1 MREHIEEGEYD
12 FYHFAPAP
20 KVNADNPTAIYM
32 NSPAE
37 FFMVAANGKNNNPQ
51 LAKAFLKYMATEE
64 RCQTFQSYTG
74 TPVALQY
81 RMNVST
87 LSRFANEVAGS
98 LNGTT
103 LAVAASDQIASLTG
117 AINLDL
123 NSAFKTVAT
132 TGYTSE
138 LAKTTVEGLYRKQ
151 VENWNDFMKS
161 FDESS

>member
-1 MREHIEEGEYD
+1 MTEKLEKLKQGYANLSEWLEHIMAAIVLIAIVIAICSLW
-12 FYHFAPAP
+12 APF
-20 KVNADNPTAIYM
+20 K
-32 NSPAE
+32 E
-37 FFMVAANGKNNNPQ
+37 FLQTRSESG
-51 LAKAFLKYMATEE
+51 AFLKYMATEE

-161 FDESS
+161 FDE